1 MWARARDD
9 KLRRVYDIRILL
21 FMNVRRRFRVPIR
34 ARVIQYWRPKYNRR
48 VHNADD
54 RRRNATCRAADAG
67 GDKGVHFRKKTF
79 VFFLYKRVF

>member
-1 MWARARDD
+1 MHGD

-48 VHNADD
+48 VHNADVSIEEM
-54 RRRNATCRAADAG
+54 RHAEQSTLAAKRANIFA
-67 GDKGVHFRKKTF
+67 KNLC
-79 VFFLYKRVF
+79 FFLYKRVF